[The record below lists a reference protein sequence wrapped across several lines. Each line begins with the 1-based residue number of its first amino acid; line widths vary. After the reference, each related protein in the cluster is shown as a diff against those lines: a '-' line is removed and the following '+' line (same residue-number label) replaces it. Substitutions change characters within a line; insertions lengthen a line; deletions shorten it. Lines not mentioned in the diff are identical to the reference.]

1 MIVRAI
7 SGGAGNRQ
15 RFYPSDLTDEQWVLI
30 EPLLPSVHWN
40 GCREKHPRRA
50 IVDVIA
56 CAART
61 ECSWR

>member
-1 MIVRAI
+1 M
-7 SGGAGNRQ
+7 RQ

-56 CAART
+56 CATRT